1 MKRKTTVYSNAMHFS
16 KQQNPTA
23 SHPRVA
29 RVRPGAGGRLGPGG
43 ESARGP
49 SAPPR
54 PPSVGGSLTTRS
66 LLCPPR
72 LRSAECAD
80 HPGAPALAELRA
92 SPPRC
97 QGVTGLRNLGNTCYM
112 NAILQC
118 LCSVPP
124 LVEYFVSG
132 KYITALQKDCREVA
146 TAFAY
151 VMTDMWLGDSE
162 CVSPEI
168 FRSALGSLY
177 PAFMKKTQQDAQEFL
192 IYVLNELHEALKKYH
207 RKRSYEKGSV
217 PRCCRKVIA
226 NESSIITQ
234 LFEGQLN
241 YSIMCL
247 KCENCTYKNE
257 VFTVLSL
264 PIPSEYECSLQD
276 CLQCFFQQDT
286 LTWNNQIHCSFCE
299 TKQETAVR
307 ASISKAPKII
317 IFHLKRFDILGTMKR
332 KLRTDIH
339 YPLTNLDLTPYICP
353 VFRKHPKYNLCAV
366 VNHFGD
372 LDGGHYTAFC
382 KNSVTQAWYSFDDT
396 RVSEIP
402 DTSVQTATA
411 YLLFYS
417 CQPFSIPIKKC
428 KS

>member
-1 MKRKTTVYSNAMHFS
+1 MTSQQHF
-16 KQQNPTA
+16 P
-23 SHPRVA
+23 VDDFGIYY
-29 RVRPGAGGRLGPGG
+29 VL
-43 ESARGP
+43 
-49 SAPPR
+49 
-54 PPSVGGSLTTRS
+54 
-66 LLCPPR
+66 
-72 LRSAECAD
+72 AECAD
-80 HPGAPALAELRA
+80 HGDPLPPGEADDHQQR
-92 SPPRC
+92 S

-112 NAILQC
+112 NAILQS
-118 LCSVPP
+118 LCSISP
-124 LVEYFVSG
+124 LVEYFLSG
-132 KYITALQKDCREVA
+132 KYITALRKDCGQVA

-151 VMTDMWLGDSE
+151 LMTDMWLADSD
-162 CVSPEI
+162 CVSPEV

-192 IYVLNELHEALKKYH
+192 IYVLNELHDALKKYQ
-207 RKRSYEKGSV
+207 RRSHEKSSV
-217 PRCCRKVIA
+217 PRCCRKMLVT
-226 NESSIITQ
+226 ESSIITR
-234 LFEGQLN
+234 LFEGQLS
-241 YSIMCL
+241 YSVMCL
-247 KCENCTYKNE
+247 KCENCSYRNE

-264 PIPSEYECSLQD
+264 PIPSESECTLQE

-307 ASISKAPKII
+307 AVISKAPKIM

-332 KLRTDIH
+332 KLRTSIN

-353 VFRKHPKYNLCAV
+353 IFRKHPKYNLCAV

-382 KNSVTQAWYSFDDT
+382 KNSVSQAWYSFDDT

-417 CQPFSIPIKKC
+417 CQPFSIPIRKC

>member
-1 MKRKTTVYSNAMHFS
+1 MTSQRPLPADDFS
-16 KQQNPTA
+16 IYY
-23 SHPRVA
+23 V
-29 RVRPGAGGRLGPGG
+29 L
-43 ESARGP
+43 
-49 SAPPR
+49 
-54 PPSVGGSLTTRS
+54 
-66 LLCPPR
+66 
-72 LRSAECAD
+72 AECTD
-80 HPGAPALAELRA
+80 PPDAPALAELRA
-92 SPPRC
+92 SPPRR

-118 LCSVPP
+118 LCSVSP

-132 KYITALQKDCREVA
+132 KYITALQRDCREVA

-162 CVSPEI
+162 CVSPEV

-207 RKRSYEKGSV
+207 RKRSHEKGSV
-217 PRCCRKVIA
+217 LRCCRKVIA
-226 NESSIITQ
+226 SESSIITQ

-366 VNHFGD
+366 VSQRERERQRHRQRE
-372 LDGGHYTAFC
+372 
-382 KNSVTQAWYSFDDT
+382 KQAPCTGSPMWD
-396 RVSEIP
+396 
-402 DTSVQTATA
+402 
-411 YLLFYS
+411 
-417 CQPFSIPIKKC
+417 SIPGLQDCALGQRQAPNRCATQGSLSGSLYYYTNNLFLEGLLELNRKTFC
-428 KS
+428 YWNVCP

>member
-1 MKRKTTVYSNAMHFS
+1 MTS
-16 KQQNPTA
+16 Q
-23 SHPRVA
+23 
-29 RVRPGAGGRLGPGG
+29 RP
-43 ESARGP
+43 
-49 SAPPR
+49 
-54 PPSVGGSLTTRS
+54 
-66 LLCPPR
+66 CP
-72 LRSAECAD
+72 AD
-80 HPGAPALAELRA
+80 DFDIYYALAQCIDHYDTFPVNKADKNQHCL
-92 SPPRC
+92 

-112 NAILQC
+112 NAILQS
-118 LCSVPP
+118 LCSISP
-124 LVEYFVSG
+124 LVEYFLSG
-132 KYITALQKDCREVA
+132 KYITALQKDCSKVA

-151 VMTDMWLGDSE
+151 VMTDMWLGDSD

-168 FRSALGSLY
+168 FRSALGSLH

-192 IYVLNELHEALKKYH
+192 IYVLNELHESLKKYH
-207 RKRSYEKGSV
+207 QRRSYENGSV
-217 PRCCRKVIA
+217 PRCCRKIIA
-226 NESSIITQ
+226 SEFSIITR
-234 LFEGQLN
+234 LFEGQLS

-247 KCENCTYKNE
+247 KCENYTYRNE

-264 PIPSEYECSLQD
+264 PIPSEHQCSLQD

-286 LTWNNQIHCSFCE
+286 LTWNNQLHCSFCE
-299 TKQETAVR
+299 TNQETAVR
-307 ASISKAPKII
+307 ARISKAPKIM

-339 YPLTNLDLTPYICP
+339 YPLTNLDLSPYICP
-353 VFRKHPKYNLCAV
+353 IFRKHPKYNLCAV

-382 KNSVTQAWYSFDDT
+382 KNSVTQAWFSFDDS

-417 CQPFSIPIKKC
+417 CQPFSIPTEKC

>member
-1 MKRKTTVYSNAMHFS
+1 MTSNRIFPADDFGIYYVLTDHLD
-16 KQQNPTA
+16 P
-23 SHPRVA
+23 VA
-29 RVRPGAGGRLGPGG
+29 VTEAKETPIHLQGG
-43 ESARGP
+43 
-49 SAPPR
+49 
-54 PPSVGGSLTTRS
+54 
-66 LLCPPR
+66 
-72 LRSAECAD
+72 
-80 HPGAPALAELRA
+80 
-92 SPPRC
+92 
-97 QGVTGLRNLGNTCYM
+97 TGLRNLGNTCYM

-118 LCSVPP
+118 LCSISP
-124 LVEYFVSG
+124 LVEYFLSG
-132 KYITALQKDCREVA
+132 KYITALQKDCSEVA

-151 VMTDMWLGDSE
+151 LMTDMWLGDSD

-168 FRSALGSLY
+168 FRSALGNLY
-177 PAFMKKTQQDAQEFL
+177 PTFMKKTQQDAQEFL

-207 RKRSYEKGSV
+207 RRSSDKKNTQ
-217 PRCCRKVIA
+217 RCCRKAIA
-226 NESSIITQ
+226 NETSIITR

-241 YSIMCL
+241 YGITCL

-264 PIPSEYECSLQD
+264 SIPSQYQCSLQD

-317 IFHLKRFDILGTMKR
+317 IFHLKRFDIQGTTKR

-353 VFRKHPKYNLCAV
+353 IFRKHPKYNLCAV

-417 CQPFSIPIKKC
+417 CQPFSIPIQKC
-428 KS
+428 KC

>member
-1 MKRKTTVYSNAMHFS
+1 MEVKVQRRCTKMASERPCPADDFS
-16 KQQNPTA
+16 IYY
-23 SHPRVA
+23 V
-29 RVRPGAGGRLGPGG
+29 L
-43 ESARGP
+43 
-49 SAPPR
+49 
-54 PPSVGGSLTTRS
+54 
-66 LLCPPR
+66 
-72 LRSAECAD
+72 AECTD
-80 HPGAPALAELRA
+80 HYDS
-92 SPPRC
+92 SPVKEVEENQPHS

-118 LCSVPP
+118 LCSISP
-124 LVEYFVSG
+124 LVEYFLSG
-132 KYITALQKDCREVA
+132 KYITALQKDCSEVA

-168 FRSALGSLY
+168 FRSAFGNLY

-192 IYVLNELHEALKKYH
+192 IYVLNELHESLKKCH
-207 RKRSYEKGSV
+207 RKSCEKGSI
-217 PRCCRKVIA
+217 PRCCRKTIA
-226 NESSIITQ
+226 NEVSIITQ

-257 VFTVLSL
+257 VFTILCL
-264 PIPSEYECSLQD
+264 PIPSDYECSLQD

-286 LTWNNQIHCSFCE
+286 LTWHNQIHCSFCE

-307 ASISKAPKII
+307 ASISKAPKVI

-339 YPLTNLDLTPYICP
+339 YPLTNLDLSPYICP

-428 KS
+428 KSQENGAKLQN

>member
-1 MKRKTTVYSNAMHFS
+1 MTS
-16 KQQNPTA
+16 Q
-23 SHPRVA
+23 
-29 RVRPGAGGRLGPGG
+29 RPLPADDFGIYYVL
-43 ESARGP
+43 
-49 SAPPR
+49 
-54 PPSVGGSLTTRS
+54 
-66 LLCPPR
+66 
-72 LRSAECAD
+72 AECTDHYDTCPVNEAD
-80 HPGAPALAELRA
+80 ENQPHF
-92 SPPRC
+92 

-118 LCSVPP
+118 LGSISP
-124 LVEYFVSG
+124 LVEYFLSG
-132 KYITALQKDCREVA
+132 KYITALQKDCSEVA

-168 FRSALGSLY
+168 FRSALGNLY
-177 PAFMKKTQQDAQEFL
+177 PAFTKETQQDAQEFL
-192 IYVLNELHEALKKYH
+192 IYVLNELHEALKKY
-207 RKRSYEKGSV
+207 RRRRSYEKGSI

-226 NESSIITQ
+226 SESSIITQ

-247 KCENCTYKNE
+247 KCESCTYKNE

-276 CLQCFFQQDT
+276 CLQWFFQQDT

-339 YPLTNLDLTPYICP
+339 YPLINLDLTPYICP

-417 CQPFSIPIKKC
+417 CQPFSIPIKKR

>member
-1 MKRKTTVYSNAMHFS
+1 MTSQRPFPADDFGIYYVLKKLLSLICLAAGTCSKSLRKNNASLDS
-16 KQQNPTA
+16 K
-23 SHPRVA
+23 S
-29 RVRPGAGGRLGPGG
+29 
-43 ESARGP
+43 EY
-49 SAPPR
+49 
-54 PPSVGGSLTTRS
+54 
-66 LLCPPR
+66 CPC
-72 LRSAECAD
+72 AECTDYYDTIPVSEAD
-80 HPGAPALAELRA
+80 ENQPHF
-92 SPPRC
+92 

-112 NAILQC
+112 NAILQS
-118 LCSVPP
+118 LCSISP
-124 LVEYFVSG
+124 LVEYFLSG
-132 KYITALQKDCREVA
+132 KYITALQKSCGEVA

-151 VMTDMWLGDSE
+151 LMTDMWLGDSD

-168 FRSALGSLY
+168 FRSALGNLY

-207 RKRSYEKGSV
+207 RRSYEKGSTQ
-217 PRCCRKVIA
+217 RCCRKVTA
-226 NESSIITQ
+226 KESSIITR
-234 LFEGQLN
+234 LFEGQLS
-241 YSIMCL
+241 YRIICL
-247 KCENCTYKNE
+247 QCENCTYKNE

-264 PIPSEYECSLQD
+264 PIPSEYQCSLQD

-286 LTWNNQIHCSFCE
+286 LTWNNQIHCSFCG

-317 IFHLKRFDILGTMKR
+317 IFHLKRFDIQGTMKR

-339 YPLTNLDLTPYICP
+339 YPLINLDLTPYICP
-353 VFRKHPKYNLCAV
+353 IFQKHPKYNLCAV

-382 KNSVTQAWYSFDDT
+382 RNSVTQGWYSFDDT

-402 DTSVQTATA
+402 NTSVQTATA

-417 CQPFSIPIKKC
+417 CQPFSIPIQKC